1 MCRRPLVLWKTV
13 SCSWLSANTCWRQMA
28 RLLSFLDGFKDG
40 FAYFFLR
47 TMFPIVCQA
56 HIFLIFIL
64 HRCAKGLMR
73 SFAWQK
79 NKPDSRGQLAV
90 INVSSFGFEVWIS
103 FEIQTLAETRTTTD
117 FGC

>member
-1 MCRRPLVLWKTV
+1 
-13 SCSWLSANTCWRQMA
+13 MA
-28 RLLSFLDGFKDG
+28 RLLSFLDGFKDV

-56 HIFLIFIL
+56 QIFLIFIL

-103 FEIQTLAETRTTTD
+103 FGNSNNYRFWLLVWNPGMML
-117 FGC
+117 F